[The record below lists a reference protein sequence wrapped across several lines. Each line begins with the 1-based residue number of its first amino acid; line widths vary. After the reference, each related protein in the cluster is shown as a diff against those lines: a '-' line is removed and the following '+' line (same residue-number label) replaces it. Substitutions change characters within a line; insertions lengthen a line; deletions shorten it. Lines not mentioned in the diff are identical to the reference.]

1 MDGYETLLPY
11 YQRELG
17 FLRREGADFARQ
29 YPQIARRLDVAGDTV
44 TDPDVERLIE
54 SVAFLT
60 ARIQHVIDQEFPI
73 IPTALLDIL
82 YPQFSTPIPA
92 MAIAQF
98 RPPEEAGKLTTGL
111 TVERGRQFFA
121 ASGEKGAP
129 VVRFRTCY
137 PATIWPLEPTY
148 AGFDDS
154 YPEIVQAERAR
165 SLFRLR
171 LRSTGPGFAALGV
184 ERLRVYLAG
193 IELLTDRLYQ
203 MLTSEIR
210 AVYLL
215 PDGDAARKIRLE
227 AGSVEA
233 VGFRPDEAVLPD
245 MPYGLDGYRLL
256 LELFQLPDKFR
267 FLDFTGLDAAGD
279 ATMIDLLFP
288 VTVAPPAEIHAD
300 PGTFRLGCTPVINL
314 FRGVSQPIRLT
325 GEKLDYPVLADLGDR
340 ASVEVHS
347 IGRLAATPDPDRPV
361 AWVKPYFG
369 FAGPEGQA
377 EDGLYWV
384 ARRRPTRLAGV
395 PGDEMVLSFVDPAF
409 NPAFPADRV
418 LYAQLLCTNRRL
430 APFLPANQPLQPDEA
445 AVPGTQ
451 ALLTAPTM
459 PLEPATDGSSL
470 WQLVTQLALGQ
481 ASLVAGDG
489 AVLRQFLQLYE
500 LDGMVSSNVL
510 IDALA
515 GATARSATLRA
526 ADGASLIHG
535 SDIALSFDD
544 TMRPEGSLYILA
556 TVLDRVLPVFAS
568 ANSFTRLSACLL
580 SKAERWKSWPARIG
594 DRPLL

>member
-11 YQRELG
+11 YQRELS
-17 FLRREGADFARQ
+17 FLRREGADFAQQ

-73 IPTALLDIL
+73 IPTAMLDIL
-82 YPQFSTPIPA
+82 YPQFSTPIPS

-137 PATIWPLEPTY
+137 PATIWPLQPSY

-171 LRSTGPGFAALGV
+171 LRSTGPGFAVLGV

-210 AVYLL
+210 CVYVL
-215 PDGDAARKIRLE
+215 PDGDASRRVRLP
-227 AGSVEA
+227 AASVEP

-256 LELFQLPDKFR
+256 LELFQFPDKFR
-267 FLDFTGLDAAGD
+267 FLDFTGLDVAGD

-288 VTVAPPAEIHAD
+288 VTVSPPAEIHAD

-347 IGRLAATPDPDRPV
+347 IGRVAATPDPDRPV

-377 EDGLYWV
+377 EDGLS
-384 ARRRPTRLAGV
+384 GV

-409 NPAFPADRV
+409 KPAFPADRV

-515 GATARSATLRA
+515 GATATSATLRA

-535 SDIALSFDD
+535 SDITLSFDD
-544 TMRPEGSLYILA
+544 TVRPEGSLYILA

-568 ANSFTRLSACLL
+568 ANSFTRLSARLL

>member
-1 MDGYETLLPY
+1 
-11 YQRELG
+11 
-17 FLRREGADFARQ
+17 
-29 YPQIARRLDVAGDTV
+29 
-44 TDPDVERLIE
+44 
-54 SVAFLT
+54 
-60 ARIQHVIDQEFPI
+60 
-73 IPTALLDIL
+73 
-82 YPQFSTPIPA
+82 

-137 PATIWPLEPTY
+137 PATIWPLQPSY

-171 LRSTGPGFAALGV
+171 LRSTGPGFAVLGV

-210 AVYLL
+210 CVYVL
-215 PDGDAARKIRLE
+215 PDGDASRRVRLP
-227 AGSVEA
+227 AASVEP

-256 LELFQLPDKFR
+256 LELFQFPDKFR
-267 FLDFTGLDAAGD
+267 FLDFTGLDVAGD

-288 VTVAPPAEIHAD
+288 VTVSPPAEIHAD

-347 IGRLAATPDPDRPV
+347 IGRVAATPDPDRPV

-409 NPAFPADRV
+409 KPAFPADRV

-515 GATARSATLRA
+515 GATATPATLRA

-535 SDIALSFDD
+535 SDITLSFDD
-544 TMRPEGSLYILA
+544 TVRPEGSLYILA

-568 ANSFTRLSACLL
+568 ANSFTRLSARLL